1 VSAAEPPPNIIAGRL
16 STWRAR
22 LGSDFYTRLHP
33 DKTKQRAL
41 DQLRK
46 MGYDVTLGPLEAAG

>member
-1 VSAAEPPPNIIAGRL
+1 MLPLPDSA
-16 STWRAR
+16 
-22 LGSDFYTRLHP
+22 DYFTRLHP

-46 MGYDVTLGPLEAAG
+46 MGYAVTLGPLEAAG

>member
-1 VSAAEPPPNIIAGRL
+1 MITNGALYIEAG
-16 STWRAR
+16 
-22 LGSDFYTRLHP
+22 GDYFTRLHP

-46 MGYDVTLGPLEAAG
+46 MGYTVTLNPLEAAG